1 MYEIAAYLNQEFWDN
16 GDAFGTARSLGFT
29 SVEIPE
35 MHCPMPEEPGELVR
49 FKAAVLAA
57 GMRSWWH
64 TLPAHNRHF
73 GSLDEALRGGNIRR
87 IEWELA
93 FAHDLGWDRFVIHP
107 GSAADES
114 EKQSVYSALGC
125 LQEKAAALGIQLLV
139 ENASDRFNGDPNEL
153 ARICDEVQGLGLA
166 FDCSHAYR
174 SVYCREGHGSIVD
187 HLKIV
192 APRAQAIQFND
203 YDGTANC
210 ALGQGLLPWEELL
223 PIIANIRCEAF
234 TVELQTIA
242 ETVSSRD
249 YLVRWFGTTQDREEF
264 VR

>member
-1 MYEIAAYLNQEFWDN
+1 MIEITAYLNQEFWDT
-16 GDAFGTARSLGFT
+16 GDAFGTAKSLGFT

-35 MHCPMPEEPGELVR
+35 MHCPMPEETGEQAR
-49 FKAAVLAA
+49 FKAAVLAC
-57 GMRSWWH
+57 GVRSWWH

-73 GSLDEALRGGNIRR
+73 GSADEALRGGNVRR
-87 IEWELA
+87 MEWELA

-107 GSAADES
+107 GSAADEP
-114 EKQSVYSALGC
+114 EKQRVYSALGR

-139 ENASDRFNGDPNEL
+139 ENASDRFNGDPHEL
-153 ARICDEVQGLGLA
+153 ARICDEVEGLGLA

-174 SVYCREGHGSIVD
+174 SVFCKEGRGSVVD
-187 HLKIV
+187 HFRTV
-192 APRAQAIQFND
+192 ASRVQAVQFND

-210 ALGQGLLPWEELL
+210 ALGKGLLPWEELL
-223 PIIANIRCEAF
+223 RVVADTRCKTY

-249 YLVRWFGTTQDREEF
+249 YLLQWFGDTQD
-264 VR
+264 